1 MYTGTSLTTVNRIRS
16 VPRLL
21 HFYIENC
28 ANFWRSSPVT
38 PPLPSVIEQARDAL
52 LERIISEIPAGK
64 LNELTHQ
71 QQLE

>member
-1 MYTGTSLTTVNRIRS
+1 
-16 VPRLL
+16 
-21 HFYIENC
+21 
-28 ANFWRSSPVT
+28 
-38 PPLPSVIEQARDAL
+38 VIEQARDAL